1 MCGVLRFR
9 LNMKLNLIK
18 YMDSPSENYTYFW
31 VEIRDDGMERVVS
44 DIFKS
49 EDEAQKWLEYIKK
62 MYSPK

>member
-1 MCGVLRFR
+1 
-9 LNMKLNLIK
+9 
-18 YMDSPSENYTYFW
+18 MDSPSENYTYFW